1 MKQTR
6 TVLRQPQRG
15 TLMYK
20 KILFACALLFAA
32 TSTLRAQQQPDF
44 SGTWN
49 LNLTKSDYGDMQG
62 PETRTD
68 VIEQHDGQ
76 ISENVTAEGRH
87 RKQQY
92 TLTFATDGSPTKLP
106 PGIRL
111 GTVSI
116 LSVSAHWQQAAL
128 IVTQNLLF
136 QDARLVATN
145 TYTISDDRNT
155 LTVALSLDGGSR
167 TDATFVF
174 DRVLADKSRL

>member
-6 TVLRQPQRG
+6 TALRRPQRG

-20 KILFACALLFAA
+20 KILFAFALLFVAA
-32 TSTLRAQQQPDF
+32 STLRAQQDPDF
-44 SGTWN
+44 SGTWK
-49 LNLTKSDYGDMQG
+49 LNLAKSDYGDMQG

-87 RKQQY
+87 RKQHY
-92 TLTFATDGSPTKLP
+92 TLTFATDGSLTTLP

-116 LSVSAHWQQAAL
+116 LSVSAH
-128 IVTQNLLF
+128 
-136 QDARLVATN
+136 
-145 TYTISDDRNT
+145 
-155 LTVALSLDGGSR
+155 
-167 TDATFVF
+167 
-174 DRVLADKSRL
+174 